1 LENEAKKALFLIMY
15 NPGLFLSIF
24 LCCFFARSLL
34 DIRDELG
41 IFEAVLGLI
50 RGGKNDTIDFFLLC
64 MSSMFCS
71 SRISF
76 LLLVLNPYLS
86 FMLLAIFVN

>member
-1 LENEAKKALFLIMY
+1 MY

-34 DIRDELG
+34 DIRDELR

-50 RGGKNDTIDFFLLC
+50 RGGKNDTIDFFCYVCRLCFVAVEYLFYLL
-64 MSSMFCS
+64 
-71 SRISF
+71 
-76 LLLVLNPYLS
+76 Y
-86 FMLLAIFVN
+86 